1 TSLHDHRISR
11 GASSMHKRPLSI
23 TIVAWVFII
32 VGSVGLAS
40 GLFSVGRVAM
50 ISGSSGLDRHDF
62 VDAALVTVSGLIAT
76 IGGAALLHGFR
87 WARWVLVAWMA
98 AHVVISMLHSIF
110 EVAIHALFLLVLIYI
125 LFRPHASVRSTS

>member
-1 TSLHDHRISR
+1 
-11 GASSMHKRPLSI
+11 MHKRPLSI

-40 GLFSVGRVAM
+40 GLFSVGRVSM
-50 ISGSSGLDRHDF
+50 ISGSSGLDRHELI
-62 VDAALVTVSGLIAT
+62 DAGLVAVSGLIAT

-87 WARWVLVAWMA
+87 WARWVLVGWMA

-110 EVAIHALFLLVLIYI
+110 EVAIHAVFLLVLIYI
-125 LFRPHASVRSTS
+125 LFRRKGSMQSASLT